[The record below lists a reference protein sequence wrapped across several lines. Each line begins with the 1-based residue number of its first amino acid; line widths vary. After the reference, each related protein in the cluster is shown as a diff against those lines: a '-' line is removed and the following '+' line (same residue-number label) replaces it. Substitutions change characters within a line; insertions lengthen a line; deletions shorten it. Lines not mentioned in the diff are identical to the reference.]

1 MQRYILKRLG
11 QGIIVLIAVSL
22 IVFALSRLSG
32 DPLTLMLDSEA
43 TRADHDAMIKKL
55 GLEKSLPEQ
64 YFIFITG
71 ALKGD
76 FGESIWY
83 VEPAFN
89 VVLEKFP
96 ATLEL
101 ASMSILLSILIAVPI
116 GVISAVK
123 HNTFIDKAGKIFA
136 LIGQSAPIFWVGL
149 VLMIIFS
156 VNLRIFPTSGRGD
169 LRHLILPAITLGWY
183 GNAFIMRITRSSML
197 DVLDSEYIKMARI
210 AGISEWLVIWAHALK
225 NAGISIANTIGL
237 LVLAMIAGAVVTET
251 VFAWPGVGRL
261 VVDSI
266 FHRDYPV
273 VQTVVLII
281 STSVIV
287 LNLIVD
293 LFLAYLDPRIRYE

>member
-11 QGIIVLIAVSL
+11 HGIIVLLAVSL
-22 IVFALSRLSG
+22 IVFGLSRLSG
-32 DPLTLMLDSEA
+32 DPVTLMLDQEA
-43 TRADHDAMIKKL
+43 TKADHDAMIIKL
-55 GLEKSLPEQ
+55 GLDKSLPEQ
-64 YFIFITG
+64 YFIFIKG
-71 ALKGD
+71 ALQGD

-83 VEPAFN
+83 SEPALI

-101 ASMSILLSILIAVPI
+101 ASVSILLSLLIAIPV
-116 GVISAVK
+116 GVLSAVK
-123 HNTFIDKAGKIFA
+123 KGTYVDKAGKIFA

-149 VLMIIFS
+149 VLMIVFS
-156 VNLRIFPTSGRGD
+156 VNLGLLPTSGRGD
-169 LRHLILPAITLGWY
+169 IRHLVLPAITLGWY

-210 AGISEWLVIWAHALK
+210 AGISEWFVIWGHALK
-225 NAGISIANTIGL
+225 NAGITIANTIGL
-237 LVLAMIAGAVVTET
+237 LVLAMIAGVVVTET

-266 FHRDYPV
+266 FNRDYPV

-281 STSVIV
+281 SFSVIV
-287 LNLIVD
+287 INLLVD
-293 LFLAYLDPRIRYE
+293 LFIAYLDPRIKFT

>member
-11 QGIIVLIAVSL
+11 HGIIVLIAVSL
-22 IVFALSRLSG
+22 IVFTLSRLSG
-32 DPLTLMLDSEA
+32 DPLALMLDPEA
-43 TRADHDAMIKKL
+43 TREDHDAMIIKL
-55 GLEKSLPEQ
+55 GLDKSLPEQ

-71 ALKGD
+71 ALRGD
-76 FGESIWY
+76 FGESTWY
-83 VEPAFN
+83 SEPALT

-96 ATLEL
+96 ATFEL
-101 ASMSILLSILIAVPI
+101 AFTSTLLSLLIAIPV
-116 GVISAVK
+116 GVLSAVK
-123 HNTFIDKAGKIFA
+123 KNTFVDKAAKIFA

-149 VLMIIFS
+149 VLMIVFS
-156 VNLRIFPTSGRGD
+156 VNLRLLPTSGRGD
-169 LRHLILPAITLGWY
+169 IRHLILPAITLGWY

-210 AGISEWLVIWAHALK
+210 AGISEWLVIWGHALK
-225 NAGISIANTIGL
+225 NAGITIANTIGL

-281 STSVIV
+281 SFSVIV
-287 LNLIVD
+287 INLLVD
-293 LFLAYLDPRIRYE
+293 LFIAYLDPRIKFG

>member
-11 QGIIVLIAVSL
+11 QGVIVLIVVSL

-32 DPLTLMLDSEA
+32 DPLTLMLDPEA
-43 TRADHDAMIKKL
+43 TKADHEIMIKKL
-55 GLEKSLPEQ
+55 GLDKSLPEQ
-64 YFIFITG
+64 YFLFITG
-71 ALKGD
+71 ALRGD

-83 VEPAFN
+83 TEPAIT
-89 VVLEKFP
+89 VVLEKVP

-101 ASMSILLSILIAVPI
+101 ALTSILLSIIIAVPI
-116 GVISAVK
+116 GVLSAVK
-123 HNTFIDKAGKIFA
+123 NNTMVDKAGKIFA

-149 VLMIIFS
+149 VLMIVFA

-169 LRHLILPAITLGWY
+169 IRHLILPAVTLGWY

-266 FHRDYPV
+266 FHRDFPV
-273 VQTVVLII
+273 VQTVVLLI
-281 STSVIV
+281 SSSVIV
-287 LNLIVD
+287 INLLVD
-293 LFLAYLDPRIRYE
+293 LILAYLDPRIRFE